1 MGKYAAL
8 RIDIDCV
15 RDAETLPVLLDLL
28 NQHGIKATFFVA
40 TGPDNI
46 ARNIK
51 NYHNLSPLNIIR
63 KKAFKRYGLTMLNGL
78 LFKRQVQDS
87 KNIGLVLDAGHEL
100 GLHGYDHYNWMNHLN
115 SKSTEELSALISRGC
130 ELFERAFGF
139 YPKSFASPGFT
150 VNSRFLSVLDDFGFC
165 YSSDFIGE
173 RAFYPEIEIEIG
185 GKVCRTLQIP
195 VSMRSIGEQ
204 EESGLSD
211 NQILKAVMDGLS
223 RSSHFVLYCH
233 PSYEPVFKPALLEH
247 VLKCMEE
254 TSKIVTLG
262 EIASRLKDKYLFSSF
277 YNHRLH

>member
-1 MGKYAAL
+1 MKYAGL

-15 RDAETLPVLLDLL
+15 RDAESLPVLLDML
-28 NQHGIKATFFVA
+28 NGHGIKATFFAA

-46 ARNIK
+46 ARNMANNI
-51 NYHNLSPLNIIR
+51 NPLNIIR
-63 KKAFKRYGLTMLNGL
+63 KKAFKRYGRTIFNGL
-78 LFKRQVQDS
+78 LFKRQVQES
-87 KNIGLVLDAGHEL
+87 KNIGLILDAGHEL
-100 GLHGYDHYNWMNHLN
+100 GLHGYDHYNWMNHLD

-130 ELFERAFGF
+130 ELFEQAFGF

-150 VNSRFLSVLDDFGFC
+150 VNSRFLRVLDDFGFS

-173 RAFYPEIEIEIG
+173 RAFYPEIEIEIWG
-185 GKVCRTLQIP
+185 TVCRTLQIP

-211 NQILKAVMDGLS
+211 NQILKGVMDKLS

-254 TSKIVTLG
+254 TSKIVTL
-262 EIASRLKDKYLFSSF
+262 EKIASRLKNKIS
-277 YNHRLH
+277 

>member
-1 MGKYAAL
+1 MGKYAGF

-15 RDAETLPVLLDLL
+15 RDAESLPVLLDML
-28 NQHGIKATFFVA
+28 NRHGIKATFFVA

-46 ARNIK
+46 ARNMTNNI
-51 NYHNLSPLNIIR
+51 NPLNIIR
-63 KKAFKRYGLTMLNGL
+63 KKAFKRYGRTIFNGL
-78 LFKRQVQDS
+78 LFKRQVQES
-87 KNIGLVLDAGHEL
+87 KNIGLILDAGHEL
-100 GLHGYDHYNWMNHLN
+100 GLHGYDHYNWMNHLD
-115 SKSTEELSALISRGC
+115 SQSMEELSALILRGC
-130 ELFERAFGF
+130 ELFEQAFGF

-150 VNSRFLSVLDDFGFC
+150 VNSRFLSVLDDFGFS

-173 RAFYPEIEIEIG
+173 CAFYPEIE

-211 NQILKAVMDGLS
+211 NQILEGVMDKLS
-223 RSSHFVLYCH
+223 RSSPFVFYCH
-233 PSYEPVFKPALLEH
+233 PSYEPVFKPAFLEH

-262 EIASRLKDKYLFSSF
+262 KIASELNKG
-277 YNHRLH
+277 